1 MAAGLGS
8 DLFRIKTLERLN
20 ADAEAGENKLERHL
34 GPWSLVGLGIGAVI
48 GAGLFSL
55 TGIAAAEHAG
65 PAVTLSFAI
74 AAIGCALAGMCYSEL
89 AGMIPVAGSAY
100 TYTYATMG
108 EFVAWIIGWDLVLE
122 YAVGAATVS
131 VSWSRYVTRFLRDTL
146 GINLP
151 GSLVHSPFETYQLA
165 DGTVAHGLVNVP
177 AILIVVAAST
187 LLIIG
192 IRESAR
198 VNGAVVLVK
207 LAVVFTVIGVG
218 LFYVK
223 AQNYDPFLPAN
234 TGTFGEYGWSG
245 VMRAAGVVFFAYVGF
260 ETVSTAAGETRD
272 PQRDAPVGLIG
283 SLVVTAV
290 LYVAVAAVLTGL
302 VPYRDL
308 DVADPIARA
317 MAATGLTG
325 FSVAI
330 KLGALIG
337 LTTAALTA
345 LYGQARIFYAMAR
358 DRMLP
363 DVFARIGATSRT
375 PFVAQGLIGLV
386 TALVAAL
393 VPIDVLGE
401 LVSIGTLFAFIL
413 VCAGVLIL
421 RRTEPER
428 ARPFRVPGG
437 ALVPVLGILA
447 CLALMA
453 SLPGDT
459 WLRLLVW
466 LAIGLAIWFG
476 YGRRRVAAD
485 PGFERTGPF
494 AGSGQS
500 PG

>member
-1 MAAGLGS
+1 MHRSALGTRKPIS
-8 DLFRIKTLERLN
+8 ALATE
-20 ADAEAGENKLERHL
+20 AE
-34 GPWSLVGLGIGAVI
+34 GPALARNLSAFSLVCIGVGATVGAGIFVLTGTAAANFAGPGLMLSFVLGAV
-48 GAGLFSL
+48 ASGL
-55 TGIAAAEHAG
+55 
-65 PAVTLSFAI
+65 V
-74 AAIGCALAGMCYSEL
+74 ALCYAEL
-89 AGMIPVAGSAY
+89 AAMIPVAGSTY
-100 TYTYATMG
+100 SYTYATLG
-108 EFVAWIIGWDLVLE
+108 ALPAWIIGWDLVLE
-122 YAVGAATVS
+122 FAFAAATIAVGWAGYAQSLLADAGVRLPARLAAAPGEGGWFNLPAALIVLVLTA
-131 VSWSRYVTRFLRDTL
+131 LLMRDNRQAAGANAVLVALKVAIILGFL
-146 GINLP
+146 GI
-151 GSLVHSPFETYQLA
+151 GA
-165 DGTVAHGLVNVP
+165 AHVRPELWQPLVP
-177 AILIVVAAST
+177 AN
-187 LLIIG
+187 
-192 IRESAR
+192 E
-198 VNGAVVLVK
+198 
-207 LAVVFTVIGVG
+207 
-218 LFYVK
+218 
-223 AQNYDPFLPAN
+223 
-234 TGTFGEYGWSG
+234 GTFGAFGWSG
-245 VMRAAGVVFFAYVGF
+245 IFRGAGVVFFAYVGF

-283 SLVVTAV
+283 SLVVTAL

-308 DVADPIARA
+308 DVADPIAKA

-345 LYGQARIFYAMAR
+345 LYGQARIGYAMAR

-375 PFVAQGLIGLV
+375 PFVAQGLIGLA

-421 RRTEPER
+421 RRTEPGR

-437 ALVPVLGILA
+437 AFVPVLGILA
-447 CLALMA
+447 CLALMV

-466 LAIGLAIWFG
+466 LALGLAIWFG
-476 YGRRRVAAD
+476 YGRRRVAEN
-485 PGFERTGPF
+485 PGFERAHPVVDPGQGP
-494 AGSGQS
+494 G
-500 PG
+500 